1 MTLLGLEFGG
11 FMFESYCYKTAMIKP
26 KYDDPGGYH
35 GQMSGQLLR
44 EQISLICAV
53 CVGQVGTVKGNSEA

>member
-1 MTLLGLEFGG
+1 
-11 FMFESYCYKTAMIKP
+11 MFESYWYKTATIKP

>member
-1 MTLLGLEFGG
+1 MWG
-11 FMFESYCYKTAMIKP
+11 SYCYKTAMIKP
-26 KYDDPGGYH
+26 KYDNPGGYR

-53 CVGQVGTVKGNSEA
+53 CVGQGGTVKGISEA